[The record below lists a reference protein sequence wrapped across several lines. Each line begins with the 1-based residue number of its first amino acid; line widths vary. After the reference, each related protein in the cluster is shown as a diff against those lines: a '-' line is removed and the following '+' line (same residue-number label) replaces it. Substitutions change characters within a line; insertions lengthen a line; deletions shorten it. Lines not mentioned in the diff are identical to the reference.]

1 MNPKNIKLKDCWKKL
16 DFEWRKQIYLNYR
29 LSKEDIACRTS
40 AFLDDSFGLNFIM
53 VRKFNLESDNPNAD
67 LVNLNNYIKNKI
79 ENLEELTLYKLLSI
93 EELILYGLD
102 NLKPIE
108 CFSNLKLVYLDHCKT
123 QDLNL
128 LNNIKEISFYE
139 TPEYPTNKPSLYYSA
154 ENFKGNITILNNP
167 FEEVQKYFSRKS
179 NSL

>member
-67 LVNLNNYIKNKI
+67 LVNLNNYIK
-79 ENLEELTLYKLLSI
+79 
-93 EELILYGLD
+93 
-102 NLKPIE
+102 
-108 CFSNLKLVYLDHCKT
+108 
-123 QDLNL
+123 
-128 LNNIKEISFYE
+128 EISFYE